1 MARKRITGVGVGS
14 PLASASLSW
23 EYVDAED
30 DPSRRATKGCLV
42 LPGGQL
48 PKVSQVTDPIMMG
61 VHPSSPIRDSI
72 HGPAGESLLERV
84 PAYVTRD
91 VDDEL
96 RNRVSVSG
104 FVIVVGDSSAGKSR
118 GAYEAIARLR
128 DHVLIVPQ
136 NRDALAAALKQAAA
150 TRRCVLWLDDLEN
163 YLGADGLTRS
173 GIAPLLMDER
183 SHRVIMATLRAAEEA
198 VLTYEAPGQEGG
210 WRPRKDAREVLE
222 LGHRIRLPRMYSSPE
237 RERARAQAWDPR
249 IGDALARA
257 DAYGV
262 GEYLAAGP
270 ELLRDWEN
278 AWSPNTDARAPS
290 HPRGAALIAAAVDIR
305 RGGYTSPLPRT
316 LLDEVH
322 GHYLQ
327 ERGGSRLRPEPLAEA
342 WAWTT
347 KARRATTALLESVD
361 DQHVQVFDYL
371 LDTVQRGSSPDDHV
385 PDSVL
390 AATLAVSAASDA
402 VSIAS
407 MAYDHGRYQLAET
420 AWLTA
425 YQTRAED
432 LGPEHPE
439 TLAARASHANMLRD
453 LGRAAEAGSEHGAIA
468 EIAARVYGPEHRQ
481 VLESRNGRA
490 FALIRQGHFHEAE
503 EELRAVQQ
511 ISSRVLGPGHDVT
524 MTSRHL
530 HAMALHHLG
539 RLDESE
545 TENRSVLAAWTQ
557 ELGSEH
563 PITLLSQGNL
573 AAVLHAAGQLEEAE
587 SEARAVLD
595 IRTRVFGPTHP
606 RTLST
611 RALHANMLRDLGR
624 AAEAGSEH
632 GAIAEI
638 AARVYGPEH
647 RQVLESR
654 NGRAFALIRQGHFH
668 EAEEELRAVQQISS
682 RVLGPGHDVTMTSR
696 HLHAMALHH
705 LGRLDE
711 SETEN
716 RSVLAACTRRFG
728 PEHAITLLSQGNL
741 AAVLHAAGQ
750 LEEAESEARA
760 VLDIRTRVLGL
771 THPDTMHIRSLL
783 TLIEHDLKLRNGSKS
798 PGEASQSTIG
808 DTRGSKEPRKY

>member
-1 MARKRITGVGVGS
+1 MARRRITGIGVGS

-23 EYVDAED
+23 EYVDSDD
-30 DPSRRATKGCLV
+30 DPSRVAARGCLV

-48 PKVSQVTDPIMMG
+48 PKVWQVSDPIMMG
-61 VHPSSPIRDSI
+61 VHPSSPIRDGI
-72 HGPAGESLLERV
+72 RGPAGESLLERV

-96 RNRVSVSG
+96 RSRLSVSG

-118 GAYEAIARLR
+118 AAYQAIATLR
-128 DHVLIVPQ
+128 DHVLIIPQ
-136 NRDALAAALKQAAA
+136 NRDALTVAINRVAA

-163 YLGADGLTRS
+163 YLGAGGLTRS
-173 GIAPLLMDER
+173 GIAPLLLGKR
-183 SHRVIMATLRAAEEA
+183 SHRVVMATLRAAEEA
-198 VLTYEAPGQEGG
+198 VLTNEAAGQEGG
-210 WRPRKDAREVLE
+210 WQPWKDAREVLE
-222 LGHRIRLPRMYSSPE
+222 LAHRIRLPRMFSPPE

-257 DAYGV
+257 DVYGV

-290 HPRGAALIAAAVDIR
+290 HPRSAALLAAAVDIR

-327 ERGGSRLRPEPLAEA
+327 ERGGSRLRPEPLADA
-342 WAWTT
+342 WAWAT
-347 KARRATTALLESVD
+347 KARRATTALLQPVD
-361 DQHVQVFDYL
+361 DRHVQVFDYL
-371 LDTVQRGSSPDDHV
+371 LDAVQRRSSPGDYV
-385 PDSVL
+385 PDSIL
-390 AATLAVSAASDA
+390 AATLAVSASSDA
-402 VSIAS
+402 FNIAS
-407 MAYDHGRYQLAET
+407 MAYEHGRYQLSET

-425 YQTRAED
+425 YRARAED
-432 LGPEHPE
+432 LGPEHPD

-453 LGRAAEAGSEHGAIA
+453 LGRAAEAESEHRAIA
-468 EIAARVYGPEHRQ
+468 DTATGVYGPEDRR
-481 VLESRNGRA
+481 VLESRNGCA
-490 FALIRQGHFHEAE
+490 FALIRQGHFREAE
-503 EELRAVQQ
+503 EELRAVQE

-545 TENRSVLAAWTQ
+545 TENRSVLAAWTRD
-557 ELGSEH
+557 LGSEH
-563 PITLLSQGNL
+563 ATTLLSRGNL

-595 IRTRVFGPTHP
+595 IRTRVFGPAHP
-606 RTLST
+606 HTLSM

-624 AAEAGSEH
+624 AAEAESEH

-638 AARVYGPEH
+638 AARVYGPED

-654 NGRAFALIRQGHFH
+654 NGRAFALIRQGHFR
-668 EAEEELRAVQQISS
+668 EAEEELRAVQEISS
-682 RVLGPGHDVTMTSR
+682 RVLGPEHDVTMTSR

-728 PEHAITLLSQGNL
+728 PEHATTLLSRGDL

-750 LEEAESEARA
+750 LEEAESEAHA
-760 VLDIRTRVLGL
+760 VLDIRTRILGPA
-771 THPDTMHIRSLL
+771 HSDTEHIRSLL
-783 TLIEHDLKLRNGSKS
+783 TLIQDDFKRRN
-798 PGEASQSTIG
+798 
-808 DTRGSKEPRKY
+808 PR